1 MRNHFTITISDVH
14 GARHYSFK
22 QFFRKFVWILL
33 ALFVTIWTAGGV
45 SIWWLNQKAN
55 NIELQHKA
63 SVLAF
68 TDSMQTTRSSY
79 ERLLVEKTKLEQDL
93 LFTSS
98 QVAFLDQALQG
109 LEELV
114 GEDDSEA
121 EIDTPPLPL
130 DERVKRVQLSSLGK
144 NIMMSMIP
152 SGPAVADY
160 KGLTSQYGH
169 RVHPLTGKRHLHG
182 GIDYRG
188 KRSATVIATAD
199 AVVKYSSMNEASGF
213 GNLVTLVHANGFMT
227 RYAHLSKR
235 TVRVGDYVQ
244 KGEKIGE
251 IGNTG
256 RSSGPH
262 LHYEV
267 WFLYKRLNPQSFH
280 DWSIEKYDKIFTKV
294 KGVPWG
300 SLSQAVDMHV
310 KKVEKQLLPKVASLA
325 VKSPI

>member
-22 QFFRKFVWILL
+22 QFVRKFVWILF
-33 ALFVTIWTAGGV
+33 AVFVTVWTVGGV
-45 SIWWLNQKAN
+45 SILWLNHKADSV
-55 NIELQHKA
+55 EVAYKA
-63 SVLAF
+63 SVKAF
-68 TDSMQTTRSSY
+68 TESLDTTRSDY
-79 ERLLVEKTKLEQDL
+79 ENLLVEKTKLEQEL
-93 LFTSS
+93 LSTSS

-114 GEDDSEA
+114 GEGDAES
-121 EIDTPPLPL
+121 EIDVPPLPL
-130 DERVKRVQLSSLGK
+130 DERVKRVQLNSLGK
-144 NIMMSMIP
+144 NIMMSMVP

-160 KGLTSQYGH
+160 KGLSSKYGP
-169 RVHPLTGKRHLHG
+169 RIHPITGKKELHG
-182 GIDYRG
+182 GLDYRG
-188 KRSATVIATAD
+188 RIGDTVIATAD
-199 AVVKYSSMNEASGF
+199 GVVKYSTRNKESGF

-235 TVRVGDYVQ
+235 TVKLGDYVQ

-256 RSSGPH
+256 HSTGPH

-267 WFLYKRLNPQSFH
+267 WFLYKRLNPQAFN
-280 DWSIEKYDKIFTKV
+280 DWSVGEYDEMFTKV

-300 SLSQAVDMHV
+300 SLSQAVDMQI
-310 KKVEKQLLPKVASLA
+310 KKVEKQLLLKDALLA

>member
-22 QFFRKFVWILL
+22 QFVRKFVWILF
-33 ALFVTIWTAGGV
+33 AVFVTVWTVGGI
-45 SIWWLNQKAN
+45 SIWWLYHEADNV
-55 NIELQHKA
+55 ELAYKN
-63 SVLAF
+63 SVKAF
-68 TDSMQTTRSSY
+68 TESLETTRSDY
-79 ERLLVEKTKLEQDL
+79 ESLLIEKTKLEQDL
-93 LFTSS
+93 LSTSS

-114 GEDDSEA
+114 GEGDSA
-121 EIDTPPLPL
+121 SEIDVPPLPL
-130 DERVKRVQLSSLGK
+130 DERVKRVQLNSLGK
-144 NIMMSMIP
+144 NIMMSMVP
-152 SGPAVADY
+152 SGPAVANY
-160 KGLTSQYGH
+160 KGLSSKYG
-169 RVHPLTGKRHLHG
+169 RRIHPITGKKHLHG
-182 GIDYRG
+182 GLDYRG
-188 KRSATVIATAD
+188 KTGATVIATAD
-199 AVVKYSSMNEASGF
+199 GVVKYSSRNKESGF

-256 RSSGPH
+256 RSTGSH

-267 WFLYKRLNPQSFH
+267 WFLYKRLNPQAFN
-280 DWSIEKYDKIFTKV
+280 DWSVGKYDEIFTKV

-310 KKVEKQLLPKVASLA
+310 KKVEKQLLLKGASLA
-325 VKSPI
+325 VKLPI

>member
-22 QFFRKFVWILL
+22 QFVRKFVWILF
-33 ALFVTIWTAGGV
+33 AVFIAVWTVGGV
-45 SIWWLNQKAN
+45 SIWWLNHKADT
-55 NIELQHKA
+55 IELSHKA
-63 SVLAF
+63 LTESLE
-68 TDSMQTTRSSY
+68 MTRSDY
-79 ERLLVEKTKLEQDL
+79 EGLLIEKTKLEQEL
-93 LFTSS
+93 LNTSS

-121 EIDTPPLPL
+121 EIDAPPLPL
-130 DERVKRVQLSSLGK
+130 DERVKRVQLNSLGK
-144 NIMMSMIP
+144 NIMMSMVP
-152 SGPAVADY
+152 SGAAVADD
-160 KGLTSQYGH
+160 KGLSSQYG
-169 RVHPLTGKRHLHG
+169 RRIHPITGKRHLHG
-182 GIDYRG
+182 GLDYRG
-188 KRSATVIATAD
+188 RVGSTVIATAD
-199 AVVKYSSMNEASGF
+199 GVVKYSAMNKKSGF

-235 TVRVGDYVQ
+235 TVKIGDYVQ

-251 IGNTG
+251 IGSTG
-256 RSSGPH
+256 RSTGPH

-267 WFLYKRLNPQSFH
+267 WFLYKRLNPQAFN
-280 DWSIEKYDKIFTKV
+280 DWSVEKYDEMFTKV

-310 KKVEKQLLPKVASLA
+310 KKVEKQLLPKVVLLA
-325 VKSPI
+325 EKSPN

>member
-1 MRNHFTITISDVH
+1 MRDHFTITVSDVH

-22 QFFRKFVWILL
+22 QFVRKFVWILL
-33 ALFVTIWTAGGV
+33 TVFIAVWTVGGI
-45 SIWWLNQKAN
+45 SILWLNHKADDV
-55 NIELQHKA
+55 ELSHKA
-63 SVLAF
+63 SVKAF
-68 TDSMQTTRSSY
+68 TESLEKTRFDY
-79 ERLLVEKTKLEQDL
+79 ENLLVEKTKLEQDL
-93 LFTSS
+93 LTTSS

-114 GEDDSEA
+114 GEGDSEA
-121 EIDTPPLPL
+121 EIDAPPLPL
-130 DERVKRVQLSSLGK
+130 DERVKRVQLNSLGK
-144 NIMMSMIP
+144 NIMMSMVP
-152 SGPAVADY
+152 SGSAVANY
-160 KGLTSQYGH
+160 KGLSSKYG
-169 RVHPLTGKRHLHG
+169 RRIHPITGKKHLHG

-188 KRSATVIATAD
+188 KTGAAVIATAD
-199 AVVKYSSMNEASGF
+199 GVVKYSALNEESGF

-227 RYAHLSKR
+227 RYGHLSKR
-235 TVRVGDYVQ
+235 TVKTGDYVQ

-256 RSSGPH
+256 RSSGSH

-267 WFLYKRLNPQSFH
+267 WFLYKRLNPQAFN
-280 DWSIEKYDKIFTKV
+280 DWSVEKYDEMFTKV

-310 KKVEKQLLPKVASLA
+310 KKVEKQLSPKAVSLA